1 VASFDKVIP
10 SGQEGKVNLSVKT
23 KNMRGK
29 FTKSAT
35 IRSNDP
41 EHPSYRIKLK
51 GTIKNYITV
60 HPSPRAYLTGF
71 EGDTLSQI
79 LTMST
84 NEEEPLTITNITS
97 TLDDHITYE
106 IKTLLEGKS
115 YELTVTTREDV
126 KDRAIGTI
134 TLTTSSK
141 QKPKLEIPV
150 RINFKNELTISPST
164 LFFGS
169 LPLTSSTQEALF
181 TKQIRVRKE
190 RGEPLAI
197 EKIIPSSD
205 FIKTAIETTVEGKR
219 YSITVTLEKDK
230 LQKGLLK
237 ETLEIYTNYQ
247 KKPVFTITLKG
258 KII

>member
-29 FTKSAT
+29 FSKSAT

-41 EHPSYRIKLK
+41 KHPSYRIKLK

-71 EGDTLSQI
+71 EGDTLSQT
-79 LTMST
+79 LTIST

-97 TLDDHITYE
+97 TIDDHITYE
-106 IKTLLEGKS
+106 IKSLLEGKS
-115 YELTVTTREDV
+115 YELTVTTREDL
-126 KDRAIGTI
+126 KDRATGTI

-169 LPLTSSTQEALF
+169 IVVTPQTLEALL
-181 TKQIRVRKE
+181 TKHIRVRKE
-190 RGEPLAI
+190 RGDPLAI

-205 FIKTAIETTVEGKR
+205 FIQTAIETEEEGKKYR
-219 YSITVTLEKDK
+219 ITVILDKDK
-230 LQKGLLK
+230 LKKGLIK
-237 ETLEIYTNYQ
+237 ETIEIHTNYQ
-247 KKPVFTITLKG
+247 KKPVFTITVKG

>member
-1 VASFDKVIP
+1 
-10 SGQEGKVNLSVKT
+10 
-23 KNMRGK
+23 MRGK
-29 FTKSAT
+29 FSKSAT

-41 EHPSYRIKLK
+41 EHPSYRIQLK

-60 HPSPRAYLTGF
+60 APSPRAYLTGF
-71 EGDTLSQI
+71 EGDTLSET
-79 LTMST
+79 LTIST
-84 NEEEPLTITNITS
+84 NEEEPLTINNITS
-97 TLDDHITYE
+97 TIDDHIAYE
-106 IKTLLEGKS
+106 IKSLLEGKS

-141 QKPKLEIPV
+141 KKPKLEIPV

-169 LPLTSSTQEALF
+169 LPLASPAQESLF
-181 TKQIRVRKE
+181 TKQIRVSKE
-190 RGEPLAI
+190 RGEPLTI

-230 LQKGLLK
+230 LKKGLLK

>member
-41 EHPSYRIKLK
+41 EHTSYRIKLK

-60 HPSPRAYLTGF
+60 HPSPRVYLTGY
-71 EGDTLSQI
+71 EGDTLSQT
-79 LTMST
+79 LTVST
-84 NEEEPLTITNITS
+84 NEEEPLSITNITS

-106 IKTLLEGKS
+106 IKSLLEGKS
-115 YELTVTTREDV
+115 YEFTVTTRKDV

-134 TLTTSSK
+134 TLTTSTK

-169 LPLTSSTQEALF
+169 LSLEAPAQESLF
-181 TKQIRVRKE
+181 TKEIRVRKE
-190 RGEPLAI
+190 RGEPLTI

-205 FIKTAIETTVEGKR
+205 FIRTTIETEKEGKKYR
-219 YSITVTLEKDK
+219 IRVVLDKDK
-230 LQKGLLK
+230 LKKGLIR
-237 ETLEIYTNYQ
+237 ETLEIHTNYQ
-247 KKPVFTITLKG
+247 KKPVFTISLKG